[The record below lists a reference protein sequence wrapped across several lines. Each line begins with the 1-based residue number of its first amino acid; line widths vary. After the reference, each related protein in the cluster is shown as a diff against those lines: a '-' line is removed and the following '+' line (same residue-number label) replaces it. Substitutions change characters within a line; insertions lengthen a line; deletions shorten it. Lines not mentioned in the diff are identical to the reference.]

1 MESTLATMPRRATGT
16 DRPPPMGGRPHRHV
30 PAQGARRRQAL
41 HDQPRHEPRG
51 LVDGARS
58 GRARADHAADRARH
72 LGAAHQEGG
81 RSERPRPR
89 RGFARHRLPLVAAPQ
104 DRTGRQH
111 GARLQVAARSRAAPP
126 GGPRHGRARRAP
138 CRRLSPAARR
148 PWPIAA
154 VGEHGPRPARPDP
167 RRRRRVRAARC
178 QPRARQAPAHEGAE
192 VEPHVPRA
200 RHGGRPA
207 RRGGRLGA
215 GAAGASALRPPRLP
229 RHAMPCRSADQR
241 ADREPARTAR
251 PSRGTARARQED
263 RGRHRPDVGAV
274 GVPARRAARP
284 SGGRSRSPYGIPRR
298 RPSRSSPPGRAGT

>member
-1 MESTLATMPRRATGT
+1 MERAQVELEQIMRQIERGT
-16 DRPPPMGGRPHRHV
+16 WEPPTSDR
-30 PAQGARRRQAL
+30 
-41 HDQPRHEPRG
+41 
-51 LVDGARS
+51 
-58 GRARADHAADRARH
+58 
-72 LGAAHQEGG
+72 G

-111 GARLQVAARSRAAPP
+111 GARLQVAARPRAAAP
-126 GGPRHGRARRAP
+126 GRRRHGRARRAP

-154 VGEHGPRPARPDP
+154 IGEHGPRPARPGP

-200 RHGGRPA
+200 RHGDRPA

-215 GAAGASALRPPRLP
+215 RAAGASALRPARLP
-229 RHAMPCRSADQR
+229 RHALPCRSADQR
-241 ADREPARTAR
+241 ADREPPRTAR
-251 PSRGTARARQED
+251 PPRGTARARQED
-263 RGRHRPDVGAV
+263 RGRHRPDVGAL

-284 SGGRSRSPYGIPRR
+284 SGGRSQTAYGLPTA
-298 RPSRSSPPGRAGT
+298 PAYRSSRPGRADA